1 MKRERI
7 WLDGDTSHDSVLIFD
22 LYRFPQT
29 GSVGG
34 MQTSP
39 PLTTSSNMTRLLTA
53 AIITCFTCLLGVS
66 SVNAQV
72 GTLSTN
78 FLGDTTG
85 ATGFTELGT
94 FGFDATFAAPGQV
107 VFFNNGSLYNGSNRA
122 YGVGAGQSSTITF
135 NQTASSVTVFGLDTS
150 TQQTGASPNGT
161 VPANTTLTLADG
173 SITAF
178 DAAGGSLGSFT
189 IGQTGF
195 SSFTFNG
202 PIASLQVSNAGADGS
217 FSLLGDISATAVP
230 EPSSG
235 ILMAGLA
242 GLFSLRRRRRS

>member
-1 MKRERI
+1 
-7 WLDGDTSHDSVLIFD
+7 
-22 LYRFPQT
+22 
-29 GSVGG
+29 
-34 MQTSP
+34 
-39 PLTTSSNMTRLLTA
+39 MTRLLTA

-78 FLGDTTG
+78 FFGDTTG

-135 NQTASSVTVFGLDTS
+135 SQIAQAVTISGLDTNG
-150 TQQTGASPNGT
+150 QTTGGSPAGSVAPGSVLN
-161 VPANTTLTLADG
+161 LADG
-173 SITAF
+173 TIQAF

-242 GLFSLRRRRRS
+242 GLFSLRRRRS